1 MMILKIQKKI
11 LESHPT
17 ELVEWMRKHPEF
29 LYHAKDIFLKRFS
42 QLSITRLE
50 KTYMQNVLTLEDYIS
65 LLHLLFDERK
75 TVTETEFQ
83 LMEELVR
90 SVITK
95 ENAEDRPIGL
105 MIPPSSVVKN
115 PIVALTLVML
125 DQAFITNDGIQN
137 ANSLMNTAACQ
148 FYRWIMDIYIPSE
161 NSDHVVSL
169 VWRNYPINQIIGNAN
184 NTHWFTTIYQEKNLH
199 EEMHIREPELL
210 FHYISDIF
218 SNRVQK
224 VEFFLELHKLFT
236 GSYHVASQLSEMADR
251 YRYYFKD
258 YTESIITYLILLF
271 TSESPDNELETFLY
285 EYGGECD
292 EVSTDVLK
300 CFLDDVVKF
309 TEETRPNEINRE
321 KISFII
327 HQVITLWNVA
337 CARKNTMFDDVI
349 LQPGERPVN
358 DLIHMN
364 DVLLGNVVANEAL
377 HNDSVKM
384 NTAEKKI
391 YKAYRTYKDAEEKV
405 DSQLTKG
412 VLGIKKAVEGD
423 VKSEIIEGK
432 KFSVLGLLK
441 QILGTVAI
449 FSFGKVR
456 AICFLLVRFA
466 MRKKTSDSERKKIMM
481 ELETEIA
488 IMKEKVNDAKGD
500 KNREAKYA
508 LMRSLKEL
516 ENAHKRIRYGLEA
529 NQKSLN
535 TAKGLLK
542 KTAVGKAANVLS
554 HIGG

>member
-236 GSYHVASQLSEMADR
+236 GSYHVASQLSEIADR

-292 EVSTDVLK
+292 KVSTDVLK

-358 DLIHMN
+358 DLIYMN

-377 HNDSVKM
+377 HSDSVKM

-542 KTAVGKAANVLS
+542 KTAVGKAASVLS
-554 HIGG
+554 RIGG